1 MVEDKILLDKAQ
13 QIVKENKNFS
23 PSFLQR
29 KLAIGYNKARDM
41 IDIISEPYW
50 LRLALKNKQRVRLF
64 SKNGKRF
71 RLFKRKYKS

>member
-1 MVEDKILLDKAQ
+1 MVEDKLLLDKAR
-13 QIVKENKNFS
+13 QIVKKNKNFS